1 MQSAC
6 ETIWNSD
13 IHSAHSVITA
23 GLSNRD
29 ELPTFCRFK
38 VICDVMMRH
47 NKLRQ
52 QMMSSSL
59 EDVNYT
65 TTRSITALVDV
76 INYMQK

>member
-1 MQSAC
+1 
-6 ETIWNSD
+6 
-13 IHSAHSVITA
+13 
-23 GLSNRD
+23 
-29 ELPTFCRFK
+29 
-38 VICDVMMRH
+38 MMRH